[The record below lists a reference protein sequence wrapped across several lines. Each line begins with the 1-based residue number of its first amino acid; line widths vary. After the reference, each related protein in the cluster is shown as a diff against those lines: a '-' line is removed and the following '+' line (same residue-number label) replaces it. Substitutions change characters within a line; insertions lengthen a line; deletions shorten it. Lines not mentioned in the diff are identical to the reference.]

1 MIRFKHVFN
10 VLLILSAICAFVIPA
25 RVSDA
30 VRGNLTVLFAP
41 VSWPTR
47 AICNAIF
54 GDDEK
59 LRDEGAAE
67 PDKAPRPDNELL
79 AENLQLKTLVANLS
93 GRLVQLEQD
102 EALRQTVGK
111 DVRDLCITSSVVG
124 VGGDT
129 ALRQSLLIG
138 AGTMKKVQTNNFV
151 LFGSVG
157 GGGVAG
163 VVSRAHLGGSVVRL
177 VTDRGFKVRVGF
189 ARFTTRDGGDHAG
202 QPEFVMLNTKP
213 CLAEGDGDGS
223 MWIRGY
229 VPWEQA
235 KAANL
240 QKGDWVVVRDEDW
253 PGVLQRYRVGQIESI
268 QQWSQ
273 GPGFAE
279 IQVKPPADLM
289 QLREVLV
296 LVN

>member
-10 VLLILSAICAFVIPA
+10 GLLILSAICAFVLPA

-30 VRGNLTVLFAP
+30 VRGNLAVLFVP
-41 VSWPTR
+41 VSYPTR
-47 AICNAIF
+47 AICNAVL
-54 GDDEK
+54 GKKEV
-59 LRDEGAAE
+59 LRDDGAPE

-79 AENLQLKTLVANLS
+79 AENVQLKALVANLS

-102 EALRQTVGK
+102 EQVRRTVGE
-111 DVRDLCITSSVVG
+111 DVRKMCITSNVVG
-124 VGGDT
+124 AGGDAT
-129 ALRQSLLIG
+129 LRESLLIG
-138 AGTMKKVQTNNFV
+138 AGTTKKVQLGSFV
-151 LFGSVG
+151 LFGSAG

-163 VVSRAHLGGSVVRL
+163 VVSRAQLGGSVVRL
-177 VTDRGFKVRVGF
+177 ITDRGFKVKVGF
-189 ARFTTRDGGDHAG
+189 ARFIKRDDGTLD
-202 QPEFVMLNTKP
+202 FVMLNTAQ
-213 CLAEGDGDGS
+213 CVAEGDGDGS

-229 VPWEQA
+229 VPMDQA

-240 QKGDWVVVRDEDW
+240 QRGDWVVVRDEDW
-253 PGVLQRYRVGQIESI
+253 PNVLQRYRVGRVEKV

-273 GPGFAE
+273 GAGFAE